1 MTELPSEEVEGLVE
15 KLGEEGRAEET
26 LPSEVEE
33 LLRVLESNAP
43 YLDRCSA
50 ALELG
55 NLGTSSPR
63 ILQALTVAQVSD
75 SHPDVRR
82 AAAGSLRAPVHKE
95 YLQQHPDVVEST
107 KSALQQVPGKGEPRR
122 GMPRAQRVGL
132 IRSLVVSPIAGLAV
146 GVALAIWDAD
156 QSLFH
161 DAGLTCGTGFLVAL
175 TVGAVVGAVVGA
187 IAGGAEQ
194 ERPHLVVNMM
204 LGAGL
209 SAVVAAVSWWPIFIL
224 WVVLQ
229 GGP

>member
-1 MTELPSEEVEGLVE
+1 MEELQPQELEDLVQE
-15 KLGEEGRAEET
+15 LDGENAAEDS
-26 LPSEVEE
+26 LPPEVEE
-33 LLRVLESNAP
+33 LLRVLQSSGP
-43 YLDRCSA
+43 YHDRRSA

-55 NLGTSSPR
+55 SLGISDSR
-63 ILQALTVAQVSD
+63 IIRALTVAEASD
-75 SHPDVRR
+75 PHPDVRR

-95 YLQQHPDVVEST
+95 YLQQHPDVVESA

-122 GMPRAQRVGL
+122 GMPRAQSVGL

-209 SAVVAAVSWWPIFIL
+209 SAVVAAVSWWPILIL